1 MLPCGLLVLLHL
13 RAIYFS
19 TFQYETPC
27 TNNKL
32 WLCIETTLTGAVS
45 WFLRQAVID
54 NNIKG
59 ARLFRKD
66 PKQYINTLV
75 DTILFGKTLRIV
87 LVPIFTDR
95 WYFNSYFYHQVAP
108 QSGVQFQNSLIC
120 CPCETFV
127 LFAATG
133 KNVFCEIF

>member
-1 MLPCGLLVLLHL
+1 MPTLLTHLNKYAVHTSNELL
-13 RAIYFS
+13 
-19 TFQYETPC
+19 
-27 TNNKL
+27 
-32 WLCIETTLTGAVS
+32 LCIETTLSGAVS

-66 PKQYINTLV
+66 PTQHMNTLV

-95 WYFNSYFYHQVAP
+95 WRFNSYFYH
-108 QSGVQFQNSLIC
+108 
-120 CPCETFV
+120 
-127 LFAATG
+127 
-133 KNVFCEIF
+133 